1 MPPAR
6 KEFHACAERSETLN
20 KLPWCNLT
28 AESSQSADKDPTYG
42 EPTSLIGCLG
52 HPLRSNKINILHC
65 DVCYFVAVVA
75 DVDGTLSEAR

>member
-20 KLPWCNLT
+20 KLPWWNLT
-28 AESSQSADKDPTYG
+28 AKSSHLADKDPTYG
-42 EPTSLIGCLG
+42 KPTSLIGRLD
-52 HPLRSNKINILHC
+52 HPLRSNEINILHSAAS
-65 DVCYFVAVVA
+65 YFVAVVA

>member
-20 KLPWCNLT
+20 RLLWWNLT
-28 AESSQSADKDPTYG
+28 TKSSQLADKDPTYG
-42 EPTSLIGCLG
+42 EPTSLIGRLG
-52 HPLRSNKINILHC
+52 HPLRSNEINFLHC
-65 DVCYFVAVVA
+65 AASYFVAVVA